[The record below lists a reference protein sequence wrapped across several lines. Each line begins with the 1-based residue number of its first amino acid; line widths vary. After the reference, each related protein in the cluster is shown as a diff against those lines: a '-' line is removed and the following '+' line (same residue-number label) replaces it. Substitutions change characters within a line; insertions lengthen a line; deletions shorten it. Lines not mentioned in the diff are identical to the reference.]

1 MRKTKLFRFSGI
13 LLSALLLLSSVPVY
27 AVSNGVTATCDEAY
41 YATTDY
47 YGNLT
52 EGGVVKSYATN
63 GISSLTDYGT
73 YDEVI
78 NLTDGTKPTV
88 KDDMVSFDFSGKTV
102 PEHFYFE
109 GKTAAP
115 FRQLP
120 WTISVHYTLNGVP
133 AKAEELAGKTGVVEI
148 SIDAISNKNASEY
161 ARNNYILMASA
172 ILNQDNILSLE
183 APGAQVQ
190 LVGNLRTVIFV
201 GFPGEEEHFVMRI
214 GSEDFSFG
222 GLTFMMMPATLS
234 QLDQIA
240 ELSKRK
246 DDLEKNYDLLSD
258 SLDTLLDSV
267 SSISGSLNSTA
278 DGLDQLNNAR
288 NTVSSG
294 KDDLYQKT
302 DAVLSDLDAFNQSLS
317 SLPGHLDKA
326 QQAIDDTTDALDDV
340 NDLLHDVHDLL
351 EDMQSDVNRLN
362 TKLNAVA
369 SSGSKTADDLTALGT
384 AADKLNTDYQKL
396 LSLLAKLQLGIGTE
410 QFTVQGMTAEQVN
423 EKLTA
428 AQSLENLYLVVK
440 RHALT
445 QDQFL
450 AKMLVLSGK
459 ASDEIS
465 AAAKISDMN
474 AQITQ
479 AVQAT
484 MSADPALSQEQ
495 ALHTV
500 LTALQAEDPATYAAY
515 QLAQSL
521 MQLYSGVSEGVI
533 TEKDFFLA
541 VLTNTGLTQEQA
553 NASWELFQQSKNLS
567 NGIESISVLLGSDG
581 FCGNTSDLL
590 ANTSNALRSI
600 TGLSDSADDL
610 LDEVDDLLDSLD
622 DLNDVVNT
630 YAPDLKKT
638 LAETKSTVSALTT
651 TVSDTHGFLTSFE
664 SLLKSAGTDLDAGTK
679 KTLEGLAASLR
690 ATARS
695 LGTTSNVKSA
705 KNNLSSIIEDTWNEY
720 TGEKSNMLLMDSTA
734 EAVSLTDSRNTSP
747 QSIQVLIRTQEIEV
761 DNEAAEDL
769 TPAETV
775 QTTFWQRVGQM
786 FKDFWATIT
795 GIFH

>member
-1 MRKTKLFRFSGI
+1 MRKTKLFRFSSI
-13 LLSALLLLSSVPVY
+13 LLSALLLLGSIPVY
-27 AVSNGVTATCDEAY
+27 AISDGVTATYDEAY

-63 GISSLTDYGT
+63 GTSSLTDYGI

-78 NLTDGTKPTV
+78 NLTDSTKPTA
-88 KDDMVSFDFSGKTV
+88 KDGKISFDFSGKTV

-120 WTISVHYTLNGVP
+120 WTISVHYMLNGVP
-133 AKAEELAGKTGVVEI
+133 AKAEDLAGKTGVVEI
-148 SIDAISNKNASEY
+148 NIDAIPNKNASEY
-161 ARNNYILMASA
+161 ARNNYIMMATA
-172 ILNQDNILSLE
+172 IINQDDILSLE

-201 GFPGEEEHFVMRI
+201 GFPGEEEHFVIRV
-214 GSEDFSFG
+214 GSEAFSFG

-240 ELSKRK
+240 ELSERK
-246 DDLEKNYDLLSD
+246 DDLEKNYDLLSS
-258 SLDTLLDSV
+258 SLDILLDSV

-340 NDLLHDVHDLL
+340 NNSLHDVQDQLKSL
-351 EDMQSDVNRLN
+351 KSDVNDINR
-362 TKLNAVA
+362 KLNAVA
-369 SSGSKTADDLTALGT
+369 VSGNKTAANLSALGK
-384 AADKLNTDYQKL
+384 ASDNLKTDYQKL
-396 LSLLAKLQLGIGTE
+396 LPLLAELRLGIGTY

-428 AQSLENLYLVVK
+428 AQSLENLYLAVK
-440 RHALT
+440 SGTLT

-459 ASDEIS
+459 ASGE
-465 AAAKISDMN
+465 AAAATQISNMN
-474 AQITQ
+474 TKITQ
-479 AVQAT
+479 AVQDAMT
-484 MSADPALSQEQ
+484 ANPNLTQEQ
-495 ALHTV
+495 ALNAV
-500 LTALQAEDPATYAAY
+500 LTSLQAEDLATYAAY

-541 VLTNTGLTQEQA
+541 VLTNTGLEPKQA

-734 EAVSLTDSRNTSP
+734 EAVSLTDSRNASP
-747 QSIQVLIRTQEIEV
+747 QSIQVLIRTQEIKA
-761 DNEAAEDL
+761 DDEAAEDL